1 MANKNKY
8 GNPDLFY
15 GDPNPLHPAKSN
27 PEFIRIRNAERAA
40 RRKERMSGAGPGF
53 VYSENAE
60 TETRSPELSQA
71 DSDRLEIGQEALR
84 RGVPVQQI
92 LDERS
97 MAAGRGPGQRN
108 EPNRL
113 MVTDEDGTRIATP
126 DEVGIQDFSGDI
138 KEETARKDMDEA
150 ERLRESIARV
160 EEQLRNAKTIEKKQ
174 KLTRALKNLN
184 AKFSTVTQTEAERD
198 ASSVAAADRKYL
210 RREEVRR
217 ELARRS
223 IERRINR
230 GVDPR
235 IIDRHNEGAAGRGV
249 DRFIAPEEVGLSRR
263 VPEDGEI
270 IEGKTGPSRV
280 QSDGQGSPVEV
291 PVQETAD
298 GSHVIDG
305 SAMPPEQFQEHYK
318 PSDGRAFR
326 SEIYRNGGAFADRQ
340 RRIDSG
346 RMALLDDDL
355 DEDAKAEGQAA
366 LDEKEAALHYE
377 FSKRVGSKRPVVDS
391 SSKKGGKGGDDEDA
405 NFVSASEILE
415 IYNEESGEEFVNLSD
430 VPAGDRERIIKN
442 IRQRRLNE
450 TTGVTGDDRP
460 GLPPDPADMQG
471 VTGRGD
477 VLTGPKIAT
486 PKFGPQIDRLITN
499 VSRMLERQNLLSTGN
514 RLKTLD
520 DLRVALNSKNEEV
533 ERVANQVLLAM
544 ARELYPDRT
553 EEQIRTEFVA
563 YVLSDEDSTQ

>member
-1 MANKNKY
+1 MANKSN
-8 GNPDLFY
+8 NPGRLFT
-15 GDPNPLHPAKSN
+15 GDSSTYRGKPKPLVPFGSLDRVNRSNLVDPMSEDDSARFDIAK
-27 PEFIRIRNAERAA
+27 EAE
-40 RRKERMSGAGPGF
+40 
-53 VYSENAE
+53 
-60 TETRSPELSQA
+60 
-71 DSDRLEIGQEALR
+71 R
-84 RGVPVQQI
+84 RGVPVQRI
-92 LDERS
+92 LDERA
-97 MAAGRGPGQRN
+97 MAAARGPKRQSP

-150 ERLRESIARV
+150 ERLRGSIARV
-160 EEQLRNAKTIEKKQ
+160 EDQLRNAKTIEKKL

-230 GVDPR
+230 GADPR

-270 IEGKTGPSRV
+270 IDAKDGPRRGQANAEG
-280 QSDGQGSPVEV
+280 DMVEV
-291 PVQETAD
+291 PVQETGD
-298 GSHVIDG
+298 GGFVLDASTMTQAEFG
-305 SAMPPEQFQEHYK
+305 QYYTA
-318 PSDGRAFR
+318 SDARAFR
-326 SEIYRNGGAFADRQ
+326 SEVYRSGGAFADRQ

-366 LDEKEAALHYE
+366 LDEREAALHYE

-391 SSKKGGKGGDDEDA
+391 SKKTGKGGDEDT
-405 NFVSASEILE
+405 NLDVSASEILE
-415 IYNEESGEEFVNLSD
+415 IYNEESGEEFVNLGD

-450 TTGVTGDDRP
+450 TTIVTGDDRP
-460 GLPPDPADMQG
+460 GLPPDPAGMQG
-471 VTGRGD
+471 VTGKGD
-477 VLTGPKIAT
+477 VLTGPRIAT
-486 PKFGPQIDRLITN
+486 PKFKPQIDRLITN
-499 VSRMLERQNLLSTGN
+499 VSRMLEQQNLLSTGN

-520 DLRVALNSKNEEV
+520 DLRVALNSKKEEV
-533 ERVANQVLLAM
+533 ARVANQVLLAM
-544 ARELYPDRT
+544 ARELYPDSR

>member
-1 MANKNKY
+1 MANKSN
-8 GNPDLFY
+8 NPGRLFT
-15 GDPNPLHPAKSN
+15 GDSSTYRGKPKPLVPFGSLDRVNRSNLVDPMSEDDSARFDIAK
-27 PEFIRIRNAERAA
+27 EAE
-40 RRKERMSGAGPGF
+40 
-53 VYSENAE
+53 
-60 TETRSPELSQA
+60 
-71 DSDRLEIGQEALR
+71 R
-84 RGVPVQQI
+84 RGVPVQRI
-92 LDERS
+92 LDERA
-97 MAAGRGPGQRN
+97 MAAARGPKRQSP

-150 ERLRESIARV
+150 ERLRGSIARV
-160 EEQLRNAKTIEKKQ
+160 EDQLRNAKTIEKKQ

-298 GSHVIDG
+298 GSYVIDG

-318 PSDGRAFR
+318 ASDGRAFR

-366 LDEKEAALHYE
+366 LDEREAALHYE
-377 FSKRVGSKRPVVDS
+377 FSKRVGSRRPVVDS
-391 SSKKGGKGGDDEDA
+391 SKKTGKGGDDEDA

-460 GLPPDPADMQG
+460 GLPPDPAGMLG
-471 VTGRGD
+471 VTGKGD
-477 VLTGPKIAT
+477 VFTGPRIAT
-486 PKFGPQIDRLITN
+486 PKFGPQIDRLITS

-520 DLRVALNSKNEEV
+520 DLRVALRSRKEEV
-533 ERVANQVLLAM
+533 ARVANQALLAM
-544 ARELYPDRT
+544 ARELYPDRR

>member
-1 MANKNKY
+1 MANKSN
-8 GNPDLFY
+8 NPGRLFT
-15 GDPNPLHPAKSN
+15 GDSSTYRGKPKPLVPFGSLDRVNRSNLVDPMSEDDSARFDIAK
-27 PEFIRIRNAERAA
+27 EAE
-40 RRKERMSGAGPGF
+40 
-53 VYSENAE
+53 
-60 TETRSPELSQA
+60 
-71 DSDRLEIGQEALR
+71 R
-84 RGVPVQQI
+84 RGVPVQRI
-92 LDERS
+92 LDERA
-97 MAAGRGPGQRN
+97 MAAARGPKRQSP

-150 ERLRESIARV
+150 ERLRGSIARV
-160 EEQLRNAKTIEKKQ
+160 EDQLRNAKTIEKKQ

-298 GSHVIDG
+298 GSYVIDG

-318 PSDGRAFR
+318 ASDGRAFR

-366 LDEKEAALHYE
+366 LDEREAALHYE

-391 SSKKGGKGGDDEDA
+391 SKKGGNADAEPEPITDKDIIDFINEQRKEDGERPITSFAEVSPSVVDAAAAAIARAKRQAVTVFDRSAISNAPPPGTVVDTTRATFDDDFIKDF
-405 NFVSASEILE
+405 NSITDQRFVSVDE
-415 IYNEESGEEFVNLSD
+415 V
-430 VPAGDRERIIKN
+430 REYIKN
-442 IRQRRLNE
+442 NPDERRAA
-450 TTGVTGDDRP
+450 VT
-460 GLPPDPADMQG
+460 
-471 VTGRGD
+471 
-477 VLTGPKIAT
+477 
-486 PKFGPQIDRLITN
+486 
-499 VSRMLERQNLLSTGN
+499 
-514 RLKTLD
+514 
-520 DLRVALNSKNEEV
+520 
-533 ERVANQVLLAM
+533 VANQIGGNDLA
-544 ARELYPDRT
+544 LRT
-553 EEQIRTEFVA
+553 SILERF
-563 YVLSDEDSTQ
+563 LP